1 MFDQLGA
8 VPRADLYL
16 ALIVDNKSKDS
27 ARLLMRAAID
37 DPSISDGQRRDIF
50 DVLVENHGND

>member
-1 MFDQLGA
+1 VLDQLGV

-37 DPSISDGQRRDIF
+37 DPSISPGQQRDIF